1 MCYMLCLEEY
11 WLLHFTGN
19 YLDFN
24 NHTHLLK
31 DCDNALRDCYVD
43 QLLALGELHLLENPS
58 TIVNELFS
66 LKPMICFL
74 K

>member
-31 DCDNALRDCYVD
+31 DCDNALRDCYGD
-43 QLLALGELHLLENPS
+43 QP
-58 TIVNELFS
+58 
-66 LKPMICFL
+66 LKFGNL
-74 K
+74 TY

>member
-43 QLLALGELHLLENPS
+43 QLLAFGNPTYWRTPL
-58 TIVNELFS
+58 TIVKGLS
-66 LKPMICFL
+66 LLNPMFF
-74 K
+74 